1 VTDTPRV
8 RIGVILDPPDAVLP
22 DSVLP
27 DSAPQASVEL
37 HRWLAQATAF
47 DAAGADALYVDVPME
62 WDATAL
68 VAALAAVTARSA
80 ILVALP
86 QGPARDTI
94 ATLSRGRLS
103 DPDDGW
109 ERVDM
114 PEGRAAWAT
123 ARAEAV
129 ERGVTGLLLPADP
142 RLLDLLRNP
151 DDHGDRSDLRLSV
164 G

>member
-1 VTDTPRV
+1 MTDTPRV
-8 RIGVILDPPDAVLP
+8 RIGVILDPPDAA
-22 DSVLP
+22 LP
-27 DSAPQASVEL
+27 DSAPQASLEL

-47 DAAGADALYVDVPME
+47 DAAGADALLVDVPAHL
-62 WDATAL
+62 DPIAL

-80 ILVALP
+80 IVVALP
-86 QGPARDTI
+86 EGPARDTI

-109 ERVDM
+109 ERTDV

-123 ARAEAV
+123 ARAEAA
-129 ERGVTGLLLPADP
+129 ERGVTGLLVPADP